1 MKYALWIVVAAVAL
15 PVMAEEKSKQTAST
29 EAKTTATAET
39 TKAQAA
45 DAPQADSPLVAASKR
60 ANRLG
65 KKPTNV
71 ITNETLKQS
80 GAGAHVTTTSQ
91 QPRFQAPEYVPPPR
105 PTPEME
111 AAARRAVE
119 DKARAKKAAEQQK
132 AAEAEQARRAGAAA
146 AADDGYYTEEAEY
159 ADPTS
164 EEGTVPQQKPPLN

>member
-1 MKYALWIVVAAVAL
+1 MKRAIWIVVAALAL
-15 PVMAEEKSKQTAST
+15 PVMAEEKTQQTASG
-29 EAKTTATAET
+29 EKTATKAEAP
-39 TKAQAA
+39 KAQAVA
-45 DAPQADSPLVAASKR
+45 APQADSPLVAASKR

-65 KKPTNV
+65 KKPANV

-80 GAGAHVTTTSQ
+80 GAGAHVTTTTQ

-111 AAARRAVE
+111 AATRRAAQE
-119 DKARAKKAAEQQK
+119 KELAKKAAQQQK
-132 AAEAEQARRAGAAA
+132 AAEAEQMRRVAAAA

-159 ADPTS
+159 ADPSS